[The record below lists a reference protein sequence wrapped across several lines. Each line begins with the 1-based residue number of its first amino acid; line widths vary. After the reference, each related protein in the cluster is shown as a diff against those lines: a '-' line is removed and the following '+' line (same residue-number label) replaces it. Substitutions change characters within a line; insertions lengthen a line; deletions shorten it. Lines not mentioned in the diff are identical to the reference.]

1 LHPHAT
7 APPGA
12 GGGMAHLR
20 WLVRRI
26 ADDDRDA
33 FGEFFDRLAG
43 SVSSALHRQLS
54 DPDQVAGVVAGTFVE
69 VWWLAG
75 GHVGADTD
83 VLAWITEIV
92 GRRVVDSRSFAP
104 LPASIAATPAVPWA
118 RRIEAELGALLA
130 RRTP

>member
-1 LHPHAT
+1 
-7 APPGA
+7 
-12 GGGMAHLR
+12 MAHLR

-33 FGEFFDRLAG
+33 FAEFFDRLAG
-43 SVSSALHRQLS
+43 SVSSALHRQVS

-69 VWWLAG
+69 IWWLAG
-75 GHVGADTD
+75 GHVDADTD

-104 LPASIAATPAVPWA
+104 LPGSKAATPAVLAVPWA
-118 RRIEAELGALLA
+118 QRIEAELGALLA